1 MPQNSLFWT
10 KKSCKVYLS
19 SKYILRISSNFLKKR
34 SLNSRIK
41 MYTKEYPNPCP
52 MGALICVIFCIYKP
66 MPSLGHD
73 ILAEKSEKVRRYPL
87 MRSFCCFFLFQD
99 DEGFLLLFVL
109 FLSDS
114 TFAEIYTL
122 SSPTYHICSALHYF
136 IQYFEGNSDF

>member
-1 MPQNSLFWT
+1 
-10 KKSCKVYLS
+10 
-19 SKYILRISSNFLKKR
+19 
-34 SLNSRIK
+34 

-122 SSPTYHICSALHYF
+122 SLLLYMFCFAISLEVFFT
-136 IQYFEGNSDF
+136 IQHHTLFYPILPHGEFRILKRNTHSKT

>member
-1 MPQNSLFWT
+1 M
-10 KKSCKVYLS
+10 S
-19 SKYILRISSNFLKKR
+19 SKYILRISSNFLKK
-34 SLNSRIK
+34 SLNNRIK
-41 MYTKEYPNPCP
+41 MYTQEYPNPCP

-122 SSPTYHICSALHYF
+122 FSCICSALQFLLRFFLPFNIYIILSNTTSWG
-136 IQYFEGNSDF
+136 IQDFET